1 MQQATKQPAVLLV
14 HDYYQVPGGE
24 DVVVAN
30 EKHLLETHGHAAA
43 LYARR
48 NEEISRM
55 GALEKIRSAL
65 GMFFS
70 IRTYREVRRSIRENR
85 ISLVHVHNTLPLI
98 GPAVYY
104 AALREGVPVVQT
116 VHNFRLLC
124 PNALFYRDGHI
135 CEDCVKRDCTAR

>member
-1 MQQATKQPAVLLV
+1 MQQTTKQPAVLLV

-104 AALREGVPVVQT
+104 AALCEGVPVVQT

-124 PNALFYRDGHI
+124 PNAIFYREVI
-135 CEDCVKRDCTAR
+135 SARIARKKDCTAR

>member
-98 GPAVYY
+98 GPACITRHSARAFPWCRRCTTSVCS
-104 AALREGVPVVQT
+104 AQT
-116 VHNFRLLC
+116 RFSTATVISART
-124 PNALFYRDGHI
+124 AR
-135 CEDCVKRDCTAR
+135 KKDCTAR

>member
-43 LYARR
+43 LYARQ

-65 GMFFS
+65 GMFS
-70 IRTYREVRRSIRENR
+70 AS
-85 ISLVHVHNTLPLI
+85 VH
-98 GPAVYY
+98 
-104 AALREGVPVVQT
+104 
-116 VHNFRLLC
+116 
-124 PNALFYRDGHI
+124 
-135 CEDCVKRDCTAR
+135 TARFGGASAKTGFRWCMCTTRCR

>member
-14 HDYYQVPGGE
+14 HDYYQIPGGE

-55 GALEKIRSAL
+55 RTLEKIRSAL
-65 GMFFS
+65 GMFS
-70 IRTYREVRRSIRENR
+70 AS
-85 ISLVHVHNTLPLI
+85 VH
-98 GPAVYY
+98 
-104 AALREGVPVVQT
+104 
-116 VHNFRLLC
+116 
-124 PNALFYRDGHI
+124 
-135 CEDCVKRDCTAR
+135 TARFGGTSAKTGFRWCMCTTRCR

>member
-55 GALEKIRSAL
+55 RTLEKIRTAS
-65 GMFFS
+65 
-70 IRTYREVRRSIRENR
+70 
-85 ISLVHVHNTLPLI
+85 VH
-98 GPAVYY
+98 
-104 AALREGVPVVQT
+104 
-116 VHNFRLLC
+116 
-124 PNALFYRDGHI
+124 
-135 CEDCVKRDCTAR
+135 TARFGGASAKTGFRWCMCTTRCR

>member
-55 GALEKIRSAL
+55 GALEKSAVRW
-65 GMFFS
+65 GCFS
-70 IRTYREVRRSIRENR
+70 AS
-85 ISLVHVHNTLPLI
+85 VH
-98 GPAVYY
+98 
-104 AALREGVPVVQT
+104 
-116 VHNFRLLC
+116 
-124 PNALFYRDGHI
+124 
-135 CEDCVKRDCTAR
+135 TARFDGASAKTRFRWCMCTTRCR

>member
-65 GMFFS
+65 GMFS
-70 IRTYREVRRSIRENR
+70 AS
-85 ISLVHVHNTLPLI
+85 VH
-98 GPAVYY
+98 
-104 AALREGVPVVQT
+104 
-116 VHNFRLLC
+116 
-124 PNALFYRDGHI
+124 
-135 CEDCVKRDCTAR
+135 TARFDGASAKTGFRWCMCTTRCR

>member
-43 LYARR
+43 LYVRR

-55 GALEKIRSAL
+55 ERWRKSAVRWGCFSASVHAARFDGASAKT
-65 GMFFS
+65 G
-70 IRTYREVRRSIRENR
+70 
-85 ISLVHVHNTLPLI
+85 
-98 GPAVYY
+98 
-104 AALREGVPVVQT
+104 
-116 VHNFRLLC
+116 FRWC
-124 PNALFYRDGHI
+124 M
-135 CEDCVKRDCTAR
+135 CTTRCR

>member
-1 MQQATKQPAVLLV
+1 MQQTTKQPAVLLV

-55 GALEKIRSAL
+55 
-65 GMFFS
+65 
-70 IRTYREVRRSIRENR
+70 
-85 ISLVHVHNTLPLI
+85 
-98 GPAVYY
+98 
-104 AALREGVPVVQT
+104 
-116 VHNFRLLC
+116 
-124 PNALFYRDGHI
+124 
-135 CEDCVKRDCTAR
+135 